1 MRKVMWGSVVAVLS
15 AVTMLG
21 AGAQQVSTAAA
32 APASSTRVVVRHVF
46 QIVLENEEEPTSFP
60 GTGTELDRLAAAGVF
75 IPGYFGTGHASLDNY
90 ISMVSGQAQFSST
103 SQDCPFYRDGSGR
116 VDAKGFYVPV
126 MPQDTGCVLPSGV
139 KTLSDQLSA
148 AQLRWRGY
156 MQDMGNTAGRETVPC
171 GQPAFSGVPVDPA
184 VGGPDQTE
192 MPTAEDQYAARHNP
206 FVYFHSS
213 LDATGSAPSPCAA
226 NVVPLTRLATD
237 LASGNVGSWN
247 FITPNLCDDGH
258 DAPCKGPGAEGANPG
273 AGGLTSANAF
283 LAQVVPMIQASSA
296 YADGGL
302 IVVTFDEGTSNDGCC
317 GESAFSTGGGRVGAV
332 LLGPKLR
339 HHVSSCQYNHFSLL
353 RTWEDLFN
361 LGVKRTGIAGSDGR
375 GHLAHAG
382 DAGLVPLTKE
392 LSATTDPCATR

>member
-1 MRKVMWGSVVAVLS
+1 
-15 AVTMLG
+15 
-21 AGAQQVSTAAA
+21 
-32 APASSTRVVVRHVF
+32 
-46 QIVLENEEEPTSFP
+46 
-60 GTGTELDRLAAAGVF
+60 
-75 IPGYFGTGHASLDNY
+75 
-90 ISMVSGQAQFSST
+90 
-103 SQDCPFYRDGSGR
+103 
-116 VDAKGFYVPV
+116 V

-139 KTLSDQLSA
+139 KTLSDQLTA
-148 AQLRWRGY
+148 AQLGWRGY

-171 GQPAFSGVPVDPA
+171 GQPAISGVPVDPA

-192 MPTAEDQYAARHNP
+192 SPTAEDQYAARHNP
-206 FVYFHSS
+206 FVYFHSL
-213 LDATGSAPSPCAA
+213 LDAPGTAPSPCAA
-226 NVVPLTRLATD
+226 NVVPFTRLATD
-237 LASGNVGSWN
+237 LASGSVGTWN

-273 AGGLTSANAF
+273 AGGLISANAF

-302 IVVTFDEGTSNDGCC
+302 IVVTFDEGTTSNGCC
-317 GESAFSTGGGRVGAV
+317 GESAFSTGGGQVGAV
-332 LLGPKLR
+332 LLGPTLH

-353 RTWEDLFN
+353 RTWEDLFH

-392 LSATTDPCATR
+392 LSATTDPCAT